1 MGHLINPVSSRL
13 SINSF
18 WNSTWGITNN
28 FNYITLF
35 KKDYILFHFLN
46 WFIKRSRF
54 LKSNIII
61 SHYKIFRLNNNVFVN
76 FYYYS
81 AALEERNYKVQMWL
95 FRKLLKKTKKFK
107 KHSFKK
113 RFKKNPFIKLKGF
126 YKYFVKIIVS
136 NLYWYLVT
144 KTFSFYLSKI
154 ESLNF
159 NYYFNIYS
167 LNFFNVTSDIVA
179 TYISMKLQ
187 HRHSLEWILKPVIK
201 DLEKRILKK
210 TFLGYKIVCSGRFTR
225 KQIATYMW
233 MKKGPLPLNNFSN
246 VIKYSESRVRLKY
259 GACGI
264 KVWLNYGSNDTKIFP
279 RQLSSIYPLYV
290 PFKYSINK
298 VTKIITLSLNYWFY
312 TYLRVSFLKTR
323 RVDLYRFF
331 LLFKLY
337 GFLKYFFKSFMFKFS
352 KLIKKR
358 FWKTY
363 NLPSVSSKVKLKN
376 VSQNKFLLQFK
387 PLKLNYLKSLIKTY
401 E

>member
-1 MGHLINPVSSRL
+1 MGHLINPVSTRL

-18 WNSTWGITNN
+18 WNSSWSLSNN
-28 FNYITLF
+28 FNYVNLF
-35 KKDYILFHFLN
+35 KKDYTLFHFLN

-54 LKSNIII
+54 LKSNVII
-61 SHYKIFRLNNNVFVN
+61 SHYKIYRLKDNIFIN

-95 FRKLLKKTKKFK
+95 FRKLIKKIKRFK
-107 KHSFKK
+107 NHSSKK
-113 RFKKNPFIKLKGF
+113 RLKKNPFIKLKGF

-144 KTFSFYLSKI
+144 KSFSVYLKNLDIITS
-154 ESLNF
+154 
-159 NYYFNIYS
+159 NYYFNVYS
-167 LNFFNVTSDIVA
+167 LNFFNVTADIVA

-259 GACGI
+259 GACGV
-264 KVWLNYGSNDTKIFP
+264 KVWLNYGTNNTKIFP
-279 RQLSSIYPLYV
+279 RQLLMVFPLYT
-290 PFKYSINK
+290 PFKYSIDKINK
-298 VTKIITLSLNYWFY
+298 VIVLNLNYWFY
-312 TYLRVSFLKTR
+312 IYLRVSFLKTR
-323 RVDLYRFF
+323 LISSYKFF
-331 LLFKLY
+331 LLFKLFN
-337 GFLKYFFKSFMFKFS
+337 FLKYFFRRFIFKFS

-358 FWKTY
+358 FWKIY
-363 NLPSVSSKVKLKN
+363 NLPTMLTHIKLKN
-376 VSQNKFLLQFK
+376 ISNNGFLIKFES
-387 PLKLNYLKSLIKTY
+387 LKINYLKSLNRIY